1 MLRHELYSHDND
13 SWVGTSFR
21 DPGLGKLGRAD
32 TLLRRQEW
40 PSLLK
45 LETEVCEDFTIKE
58 KAPTGPV

>member
-32 TLLRRQEW
+32 TLLRSGPLYLEQ
-40 PSLLK
+40 
-45 LETEVCEDFTIKE
+45 ETEVCEGFTIKE